1 MNTQLKLISAFI
13 GPYDTGLDLWKK
25 GYTLSVGE
33 MVIYRLY
40 EWCDEWAEDT
50 VYGIGIIADAYSKGS
65 TICQSRDGLFLNR
78 LDDQTLSKEEIID
91 LFLKDE
97 EGESV

>member
-13 GPYDTGLDLWKK
+13 SPYHTGLDYWKK
-25 GYTLSVGE
+25 GYQLMVGE

-40 EWCDEWAEDT
+40 EWCDEYAEGT
-50 VYGIGIIADAYSKGS
+50 VYGIGIITNTYSKDS
-65 TICQSRDGLFLNR
+65 TICQSRDGLFLNK

>member
-40 EWCDEWAEDT
+40 EWCDEYPEGT
-50 VYGIGIIADAYSKGS
+50 VYGIGIITDTYSKDS
-65 TICQSRDGLFLNR
+65 TICQNKDGLFLNR